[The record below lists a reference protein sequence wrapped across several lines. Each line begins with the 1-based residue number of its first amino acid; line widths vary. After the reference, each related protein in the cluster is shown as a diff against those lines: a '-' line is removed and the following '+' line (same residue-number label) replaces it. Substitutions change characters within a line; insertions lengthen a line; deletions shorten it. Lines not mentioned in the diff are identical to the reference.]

1 MLNAKLEKALN
12 KQINEELYASYIY
25 LSMSAFFESK
35 NLSGFAHWMKLQS
48 QEEYGHAMKIYDYV
62 FLKGGQA
69 ELFAIPEPKKEWD
82 SAVNVMEDTLAHEQK
97 VTKLIN
103 DLMDLAIA
111 EKDHATASF
120 LNWFV
125 DEQVEEEDNATKILE
140 TVKMVNQ
147 SKNGLY
153 MLDRELSKRATN

>member
-12 KQINEELYASYIY
+12 KQINEELYASYLY

-62 FLKGGQA
+62 FLKGGQV
-69 ELFAIPEPKKEWD
+69 ELFAIPEPKKEWN
-82 SAVNVMEDTLAHEQK
+82 STLNVMEDTLAHEQK

-103 DLMDLAIA
+103 DLVDLASA

-140 TVKMVNQ
+140 TVKMVSE
-147 SKNGLY
+147 SKNATY
-153 MLDRELSKRATN
+153 MLDRELSKRTAD

>member
-1 MLNAKLEKALN
+1 MLNLKLEKALN
-12 KQINEELYASYIY
+12 KQINEELFASYLY
-25 LSMSAFFESK
+25 LSMSAYFESM

-48 QEEYGHAMKIYDYV
+48 TEEYEHAMKIYDYV
-62 FLKGGQA
+62 FLKGGKV
-69 ELFAIPEPKKEWD
+69 ELFGIAEPKKEWE
-82 SAVNVMEDTLAHEQK
+82 SALNAMEDTLAHEQK

-120 LNWFV
+120 LRWYV

-140 TVKMVNQ
+140 TVKMVSQ

-153 MLDRELSKRATN
+153 MLDRELSKRSAD

>member
-1 MLNAKLEKALN
+1 MLNLKLEKALN
-12 KQINEELYASYIY
+12 KQINEELFASYLY
-25 LSMSAFFESK
+25 LSMSAYFESM

-48 QEEYGHAMKIYDYV
+48 TEEYEHAMKIY
-62 FLKGGQA
+62 
-69 ELFAIPEPKKEWD
+69 E
-82 SAVNVMEDTLAHEQK
+82 SALNAMEDTLAHEQK

-120 LNWFV
+120 LRWYV

-140 TVKMVNQ
+140 TVKMVSQ

-153 MLDRELSKRATN
+153 MLDRELSKRSAD